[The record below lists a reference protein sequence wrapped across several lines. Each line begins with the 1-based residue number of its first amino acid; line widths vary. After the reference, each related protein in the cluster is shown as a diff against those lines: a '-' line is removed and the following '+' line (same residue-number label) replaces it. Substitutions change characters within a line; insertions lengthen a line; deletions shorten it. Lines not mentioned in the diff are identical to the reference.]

1 MIFMSD
7 FSEPPIYNAAC
18 SLNGT
23 PRKLREICQ
32 NMESRSMR
40 RPAFFGDPLAIT
52 IGDPD
57 HSIDEDRFVTTGL
70 SGDQR
75 LLVVSVVYR
84 GGSIRIITAR
94 EATRQERR
102 QYESEQ

>member
-1 MIFMSD
+1 MQFEWD
-7 FSEPPIYNAAC
+7 PTKAARNLTKHGV
-18 SLNGT
+18 SFD
-23 PRKLREICQ
+23 EA
-32 NMESRSMR
+32 SSV
-40 RPAFFGDPLAIT
+40 FGDPLAIT

-57 HSIDEDRFVTTGL
+57 HSIDEGRFLTTGL
-70 SGDQR
+70 SGEQR

-84 GGSIRIITAR
+84 GSSIRIITAR